1 MSNEKDYRDI
11 VDECAGT
18 RVDLDTVLHPTFSGL
33 KKAFSILFED
43 YGYSKSDFKRL
54 SDSVY
59 YQGGYPSPDSRA
71 KEAALADQVCKL
83 LNLQHIVGRKTLAR
97 YFEDHGVKIEFI
109 ENFVPE
115 SFLSSFSPDDEKD
128 FLHALQSA
136 GIPESDITD
145 KRSDMLQVLLNRAQN
160 LQKEI
165 CQTADTI
172 KVDAAEEVESRF
184 KIKKSN
190 FIKAVN
196 LAAVK
201 MRRGEGPML
210 EKIESLH
217 DSQDNLNQALEPLEK
232 N

>member
-1 MSNEKDYRDI
+1 MSDQEYSDI
-11 VDECAGT
+11 INECAET

-43 YGYSKSDFKRL
+43 LGYAKSDFKRL

-59 YQGGYPSPDSRA
+59 YQGGYPSPTSPA
-71 KEAALADQVCKL
+71 KEVALANQVCKL
-83 LNLQHIVGRKTLAR
+83 LHLQMIVGRKTLAK
-97 YFEDHGVKIEFI
+97 YFEDRGVKIEFTEDFI
-109 ENFVPE
+109 PE
-115 SFLSSFSPDDEKD
+115 SFLSSFSNDDEEE

-136 GIPESDITD
+136 GIPESDIVD
-145 KRSDMLQVLLNRAQN
+145 DRAKMLNVLLNRAQN

-172 KVDAAEEVESRF
+172 KVDAAEEVETRF
-184 KIKKSN
+184 KIKKHN
-190 FIKAVN
+190 FVKAVN
-196 LAAVK
+196 LAAIK

-210 EKIESLH
+210 EKIENLH

>member
-1 MSNEKDYRDI
+1 MSELGYSDF
-11 VDECAGT
+11 VDECAQT
-18 RVDLDTVLHPTFSGL
+18 RVDLDTILHPTFSGL
-33 KKAFSILFED
+33 KKAFAILFGD
-43 YGYSKSDFKRL
+43 LGYSKSDFKRL

-59 YQGGYPSPDSRA
+59 YQGGYPSPTSPA
-71 KEAALADQVCKL
+71 KEVALADQVSKL
-83 LNLQHIVGRKTLAR
+83 LHLQKLSGRTVLLN
-97 YFEDHGVKIEFI
+97 YFKEMGIKIEF
-109 ENFVPE
+109 EEDFVPE
-115 SFLSSFSPDDEKD
+115 SFLSSFSNEDEED
-128 FLHALQSA
+128 FVHALESA
-136 GIPESDITD
+136 GIPKSDIID
-145 KRSDMLQVLLNRAQN
+145 KRSEMLLVLLNRAQQ

-184 KIKKSN
+184 KIKKPH
-190 FIKAVN
+190 FVKAVN

-210 EKIESLH
+210 EKIENLH

>member
-1 MSNEKDYRDI
+1 MSEQEYSDI
-11 VDECAGT
+11 VSECAET
-18 RVDLDTVLHPTFSGL
+18 RVDLDTVLHPTFNGL

-43 YGYSKSDFKRL
+43 FGYTKSDFKRL

-59 YQGGYPSPDSRA
+59 YQGGYPSLTSPA
-71 KEAALADQVCKL
+71 KEVALADQVSKL
-83 LNLQHIVGRKTLAR
+83 LRLQKIAGRTTLIK
-97 YFEDHGVKIEFI
+97 YFEDRGVKIEFVDD
-109 ENFVPE
+109 FVPE
-115 SFLSSFSPDDEKD
+115 SFLSSFSNDDDKD
-128 FLHALQSA
+128 FTEALQSA
-136 GIPESDITD
+136 GIPTSDIVD
-145 KRSDMLQVLLNRAQN
+145 SRSKMLKVLLDRAQN

-172 KVDAAEEVESRF
+172 KVDAAEEVETRF
-184 KIKKSN
+184 KIKRPH
-190 FIKAVN
+190 FVKAVN

-210 EKIESLH
+210 EKIENLH